1 MTSRRDVLKR
11 CSTDELD
18 RLIRW
23 TLYDSVG
30 RARPPA
36 CVWERI
42 EQRVQRRVT
51 GRAVRYVLAGVWEKV
66 KRNILRRMTSRTRR
80 YAYGGGFY
88 QPVGAFGVWESRVSL
103 SLVCIV
109 EQQTPILRLGWAV

>member
-1 MTSRRDVLKR
+1 MTSRRDVLER

-23 TLYDSVG
+23 TLYDSVS
-30 RARPPA
+30 RAQPPV

-51 GRAVRYVLAGVWEKV
+51 GRAVQCVLAGVWEGV
-66 KRNILRRMTSRTRR
+66 KRNVLGRMTSRTRR
-80 YAYGGGFY
+80 YAYSGGSY
-88 QPVGAFGVWESRVSL
+88 QPVGVFGVWESRVSL

-109 EQQTPILRLGWAV
+109 EQQTPILRLGWAI